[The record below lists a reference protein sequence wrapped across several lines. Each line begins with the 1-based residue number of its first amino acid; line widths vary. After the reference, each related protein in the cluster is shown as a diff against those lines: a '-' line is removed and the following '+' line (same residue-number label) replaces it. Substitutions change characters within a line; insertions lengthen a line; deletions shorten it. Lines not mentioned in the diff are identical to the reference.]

1 MRTVRQEIKDSIG
14 VAVFAIVIF
23 FVFFLI
29 IAAFLGIT
37 MEQAEDR
44 RRAVER
50 REKEAAEERKK
61 QQAAEQE
68 AQRQKLDAQRDAEKR
83 WKDSLADAKRRKP
96 DFEQVLAPG
105 ERSRCIQKAGGLEAV
120 WEMEKNA
127 SLEYYRPSDS
137 ETLMHALWTAQID
150 DFGQMW
156 IRNDS
161 NEPNRARM
169 WFFSKGPNTGIDL
182 LGNSAR
188 MEMKRAPDIVQT
200 LGRRDMTEPI
210 KLTGRSKSQ
219 YVLDVDGMARV
230 YCISGSDN
238 QTTMGRCC
246 GYPCDMSRFNTC
258 HHLRVLN
265 DEEEK
270 TVTLR
275 IWFYNA
281 YGEGRREGLPGI
293 DY

>member
-1 MRTVRQEIKDSIG
+1 MRTVREEIKDAIG
-14 VAVFAIVIF
+14 VNFFVILIF

-29 IAAFLGIT
+29 AAFVLEMT
-37 MEQAEDR
+37 MDQAENR
-44 RRAVER
+44 RRKVAH

-61 QQAAEQE
+61 QQEAE
-68 AQRQKLDAQRDAEKR
+68 RQKLDAQRDADKR

-96 DFEQVLAPG
+96 DFDQVLAPG
-105 ERSRCIQKAGGLEAV
+105 EKSRCIQKAGGVGAV
-120 WEMEKNA
+120 WEMEKSA

-137 ETLMHALWTAQID
+137 QTLMHALWTAQID
-150 DFGQMW
+150 DFSQMW

-161 NEPNRARM
+161 KEPNRARV
-169 WFFSKGPNTGIDL
+169 WFFSAGPNTQIDL

-200 LGRRDMTEPI
+200 LGPRDMTESI
-210 KLTGRSKSQ
+210 KLTGRGKSQ
-219 YVLDVDGMARV
+219 YVLDVDGTARI

-258 HHLRVLN
+258 HHIRVLN

-270 TVTLR
+270 PVTLR